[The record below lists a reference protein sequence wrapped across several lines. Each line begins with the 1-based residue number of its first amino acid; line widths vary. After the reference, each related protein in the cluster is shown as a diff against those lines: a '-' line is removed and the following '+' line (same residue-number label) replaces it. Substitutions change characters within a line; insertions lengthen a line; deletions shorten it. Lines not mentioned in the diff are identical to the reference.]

1 MNCRRWWV
9 VGVLLALLIG
19 APLLAQD
26 DSARPDL
33 RIGVLPVLN
42 TLPLYVAQE
51 AGFFEAEG
59 VSVELVPFQSG
70 LDRQTALLAGATDA
84 SNDDLIGVLLLNAG
98 GVDVRVVRHDPPA
111 GVFFALVAGPESGLE
126 SAADLAGAS
135 IGISHNTLIQYLTD
149 TLLASVGLSA
159 EEVEYV
165 EIAEIP
171 VRFQLLLQ
179 GQIDAATLP
188 EPLIQATLGAGG
200 RVLIDD
206 SALGYVPTV
215 LSFRADTLAEKGEA
229 VRAFLTAYERAVAA
243 INTDSEAYRGV
254 MGAHIQM
261 PPPLIPILPVPTFFP
276 ASVPSEEDF
285 AAVQEWALGI
295 GLLDEALLYENV
307 VDGSFLPELM
317 AEAAAADEEAEA
329 EMGESAS
336 EGNEE
341 TEE

>member
-1 MNCRRWWV
+1 MIGRRWWML
-9 VGVLLALLIG
+9 GLLLLALCLG

-26 DSARPDL
+26 DPARPDL

-51 AGFFEAEG
+51 AGYFEAEG

-111 GVFFALVAGPESGLE
+111 EVFFALVAGPESELE

-135 IGISHNTLIQYLTD
+135 VGISHNTLIQYLTD
-149 TLLASVGLSA
+149 AMLARVDMSA
-159 EEVEYV
+159 DEVEYV

-171 VRFQLLLQ
+171 VRYQLLLQ

-206 SALGYVPTV
+206 AALGYVPTV
-215 LSFRADTLAEKGEA
+215 LSFRADTLAEKGEK
-229 VRAFLTAYERAVAA
+229 VRAFLLAYERAVAA
-243 INTDSEAYRGV
+243 INADAEAFREV

-261 PPPLIPILPVPTFFP
+261 PPPLIPILPVPTFFA
-276 ASVPSEEDF
+276 ASVPSAEDF
-285 AAVQEWALGI
+285 AAVQDWALGI
-295 GLLDEALLYENV
+295 GLLEAALLYEDV
-307 VDGSFLPELM
+307 VDGSFLPEVM
-317 AEAAAADEEAEA
+317 AEEATEG
-329 EMGESAS
+329 MGESSS
-336 EGNEE
+336 EDSEE

>member
-1 MNCRRWWV
+1 MGRRWWIL
-9 VGVLLALLIG
+9 GVLLVLLFS

-51 AGFFEAEG
+51 AGYFEAEG

-111 GVFFALVAGPESGLE
+111 EVFFALIAGPESELE

-149 TLLASVGLSA
+149 TMLASVDMSA

-171 VRFQLLLQ
+171 VRYQLLLQ

-206 SALGYVPTV
+206 SALSYVPTV
-215 LSFRADTLAEKGEA
+215 LSFRAETLAEKGEA
-229 VRAFLTAYERAVAA
+229 VRAFLSAYERAVEA
-243 INTDSEAYRGV
+243 INADAEAFREV
-254 MGAHIQM
+254 MGAYIQM

-285 AAVQEWALGI
+285 AAVQDWALGI
-295 GLLDEALLYENV
+295 GLLEEALLYEDV
-307 VDGSFLPELM
+307 VDGSFLPEM
-317 AEAAAADEEAEA
+317 MDDDMDDMEDDMSEEDEE
-329 EMGESAS
+329 
-336 EGNEE
+336 
-341 TEE
+341 

>member
-1 MNCRRWWV
+1 MMSRSWWMRMV
-9 VGVLLALLIG
+9 LLLALCFA
-19 APLLAQD
+19 APLLAQEE
-26 DSARPDL
+26 AKEPDL

-51 AGFFEAEG
+51 AGFFAEEG

-70 LDRQTALLAGATDA
+70 LDRQTALLAGVTDA

-98 GVDVRVVRHDPPA
+98 DVSVRVVRHDPPA
-111 GVFFALVAGPESGLE
+111 EVFFALIAGPESDLE

-149 TLLASVGLSA
+149 TMLSSEGLSA
-159 EEVEYV
+159 EDVEYV

-171 VRFQLLLQ
+171 VRYQLLLQ

-188 EPLIQATLGAGG
+188 EPLIQAALGSGG

-215 LSFRADTLAEKGEA
+215 LSFRADSLAEKGEA
-229 VRAFLTAYERAVAA
+229 VRAFLAAYERAVTALNA
-243 INTDSEAYRGV
+243 GGEAYREV
-254 MGAHIQM
+254 MGANIQM

-285 AAVQEWALGI
+285 QAVQDWALAI
-295 GLLDEALLYENV
+295 GLLEEALAYEDV
-307 VDGSFLPELM
+307 VDGSFLPEVM
-317 AEAAAADEEAEA
+317 DDDVDDMSEEDEE
-329 EMGESAS
+329 
-336 EGNEE
+336 
-341 TEE
+341 